1 MIKFIFKFA
10 FRHFLRNKFYTII
23 NIVGL
28 AIGLACT
35 LAILLWVKDEQSYD
49 RFNTNIDNIY
59 RVVENQYYAGGELF
73 PVAVTPSPLAQFL
86 KDEYPEIAHA
96 TRYKIGYSTV
106 DKDDQT
112 FSEQSAY
119 VDSDFFE
126 IFTVEF
132 IKGNK
137 KEAFS
142 DINSVIL
149 TENLAEKYFEGN
161 PVGKTLR
168 IDKNYDFKITGVIK
182 KFPDNSHI
190 NFDLLLPAEH
200 LKNEGFNLEQWENNW
215 LYTYVMLHD
224 NHNLV
229 NVNEK
234 IINAIR
240 DHNEGSVT
248 DIYLQ
253 PVKDIHLYSAGKY
266 TADVGGHGDIRYVNI
281 FIIIAIAVLLI
292 AGINF
297 MNLTTAKSS
306 NRTREIALKKIV
318 GSTRNQLIRQFIFES
333 ILVCFLA
340 YILSVLLVNFS
351 LPLFNEFSGK
361 HLSVPYMSWEFILFS
376 LSFIIFVGLLSGSY
390 PSLYLSSFKGLDI
403 LKGTQHKGGGA
414 AYFRRVLVIVQF
426 SLSLF
431 LIIGFLIIS
440 RQLTYMKNKKLGL
453 DKDNV
458 VYVYLNETMQ
468 QKSEV
473 IKNDMLQNPDILSV
487 TTSNQLPTYV
497 ANSSS
502 GFKWEGMN
510 PDDVILFHLLSVDAD
525 YKETLK
531 LELKE
536 GRFFSDDITSDTLA
550 VVINEQARSVMGL
563 EEPIGAELEVGEYS
577 LRIIGILKDFHFKS
591 LRNKIEPIILFQNKN
606 ENYIMLIRI
615 NNININESIAHIK
628 EVYNRYSADNR
639 EFYYKFLDEDYEN
652 LYNAEQRTGKI
663 FQIFAI
669 LAIFISCLGLFAL
682 ASFMAERRVKE
693 IGIRKANGAKI
704 EDIVWLLSKDFAK
717 LVIISFAL
725 STPIAWYIMKMW
737 LENFVY
743 RTNITAWIFVIAGV
757 MALVIALLTVS
768 YQSTKAA
775 LKNPVEALRYE

>member
-1 MIKFIFKFA
+1 MIRFIFKFA
-10 FRHFLRNKFYTII
+10 YRHFLRNKFYTFI
-23 NIVGL
+23 NIIGL
-28 AIGLACT
+28 AIGVACT

-49 RFNTNIDNIY
+49 RFNANIGNMY

-86 KDEYPEIAHA
+86 KDEYPEITHA
-96 TRYKIGYSTV
+96 TRYKNGFSTI
-106 DKDDQT
+106 DKEDQT
-112 FSEQSAY
+112 FREPSAY

-126 IFTVEF
+126 IFSVEF
-132 IKGNK
+132 TQGNK
-137 KEAFS
+137 EEAFS
-142 DINSVIL
+142 DINSVVL
-149 TENLAEKYFEGN
+149 TESLAEKYFNVN

-168 IDKNYDFKITGVIK
+168 INKDYDFKITGVIK

-190 NFDLLLPAEH
+190 HFDLLLPAEH
-200 LKNEGFNLEQWENNW
+200 MKNEGLDLEQWGNNW

-224 NHNLV
+224 NHDLV
-229 NVNEK
+229 NLNEK
-234 IINAIR
+234 IINTIK

-292 AGINF
+292 ACINF
-297 MNLTTAKSS
+297 MNLTTAKSI
-306 NRTREIALKKIV
+306 NRAREIALKKVV
-318 GSTRNQLIRQFIFES
+318 GSTRNQLVRQFFIES
-333 ILVCFLA
+333 ILVCFVA
-340 YILSVLLVNFS
+340 YILAVLIVDLS

-361 HLSVPYMSWEFILFS
+361 SLTITYLNLEFILFS
-376 LSFIIFVGLLSGSY
+376 LSFIIFIGLLSGSY
-390 PSLYLSSFKGLDI
+390 PSLYLSSFKSLDI
-403 LKGTQHKGGGA
+403 IKGPQHKGGGA
-414 AYFRRVLVIVQF
+414 AFFRKVLVIVQF

-440 RQLTYMKNKKLGL
+440 RQLNYMKTKKLGL

-458 VYVYLNETMQ
+458 VYVFLDGPMR

-473 IKNDMLQNPDILSV
+473 IKNDLLQNPDILSV
-487 TTSNQLPTYV
+487 TTTNQLPTYI

-502 GFKWEGMN
+502 GFEWEGMN
-510 PDDVILFHLLSVDAD
+510 PDDVILFHLLSVDPE

-531 LELKE
+531 LELKD
-536 GRFFSDDITSDTLA
+536 GRFFSDDIPSDTLA
-550 VVINEQARSVMGL
+550 VVINEQARLVMEL
-563 EEPIGAELEVGEYS
+563 DEPIGAELKIGEYS
-577 LRIIGILKDFHFKS
+577 LRIIGVLKDFHFKS
-591 LRNKIEPIILFQNKN
+591 LHNKIEPIFLFQDND
-606 ENYIMLIRI
+606 ENHIMMMRI

-628 EVYNRYSADNR
+628 EVYNTYSSDNR
-639 EFYYKFLDEDYEN
+639 EFYYKFLDEDYQS
-652 LYNAEQRTGKI
+652 LYNAEQRTGQI

-682 ASFMAERRVKE
+682 ASFMAERRIKE
-693 IGIRKANGAKI
+693 IGIRKVNGAKI
-704 EDIVWLLSKDFAK
+704 EDIVWLLSRDFAR
-717 LVIISFAL
+717 LVIISFVF

-743 RTNITAWIFVIAGV
+743 RTNITAWIFAIAGV
-757 MALVIALLTVS
+757 LALVIALLTVS
-768 YQSTKAA
+768 YQSAKAA
-775 LKNPVEALRYE
+775 LKNPVETLRYE